1 MRTVTPAAKAA
12 ARALPAPGHAR
23 NVIRAG
29 MAAALPTRIV
39 RVSPSRSASRPPSR
53 VPTTPPV
60 RKHVSAAPAAGRL
73 ACRWAI
79 Q

>member
-12 ARALPAPGHAR
+12 ARPLPAPGQAR
-23 NVIRAG
+23 NAIRAG
-29 MAAALPTRIV
+29 MAAALPARIV
-39 RVSPSRSASRPPSR
+39 RVSPNRSASRPPSR
-53 VPTTPPV
+53 VSATPPV
-60 RKHVSAAPAAGRL
+60 RKHVSAAPATGRR